1 MQTFISIFK
10 NLFLTCSLSPLRR
23 QLIMESSDSIA
34 SHAASLPPT
43 ISENPEY
50 LPPALPPKRHRTTNK
65 LNNLNTTPPSSL
77 KDIFDESIEETNELS
92 SHTLNN
98 NTSLMNNI
106 KDTIVEILPK
116 TQIVPSSPSSNYVQ
130 ITTSTMNAAAA
141 AAAVSSNSLTAQSA
155 NELLKTVPN
164 PTSKSNSD
172 SDMTKTSESNDNINN
187 LHTVNDVRVIYT
199 NVNNLNASNN
209 QLSEEN
215 QYNQLYNDS
224 MNDRNINNE
233 TDISNKLT
241 AKHDSDKCR
250 SNNRKIISN
259 NNNTIKN
266 ENTDDEEV
274 VVLRR
279 PQVSPNNSIKVFNTS
294 FIN

>member
-1 MQTFISIFK
+1 
-10 NLFLTCSLSPLRR
+10 
-23 QLIMESSDSIA
+23 MESSDSIA

-43 ISENPEY
+43 ICENPEY

-65 LNNLNTTPPSSL
+65 LNNLNTTPPSSP
-77 KDIFDESIEETNELS
+77 KDIFDESIEATNELS

-98 NTSLMNNI
+98 NTNLINNI

-116 TQIVPSSPSSNYVQ
+116 TQIVPSSISSNYVQ

-141 AAAVSSNSLTAQSA
+141 AAASNNSLTAQSA
-155 NELLKTVPN
+155 NELLKTVPS
-164 PTSKSNSD
+164 PTSKSNSG
-172 SDMTKTSESNDNINN
+172 SDMTKTSESNDNKNT
-187 LHTVNDVRVIYT
+187 LHTVNDVRVVYT

-215 QYNQLYNDS
+215 QCNQLYNDS

-241 AKHDSDKCR
+241 AKHDSDKCQA
-250 SNNRKIISN
+250 NNRKIISN

-266 ENTDDEEV
+266 ENIDDEEV

-279 PQVSPNNSIKVFNTS
+279 SQVSPNNSIKVFNTS